1 MGFRSV
7 IWSDFGADFSSLSAI
22 IIIVVASVRLSP
34 STWSLGGFER
44 TLGVLLGATYKWVPL
59 GRGPPALLSL
69 HDGWLLFGGKACCMH
84 MYRKLNF

>member
-7 IWSDFGADFSSLSAI
+7 IGSDFGADFSFLSVI
-22 IIIVVASVRLSP
+22 IVIVVASVRPSL
-34 STWSLGGFER
+34 STWSLGGSER
-44 TLGVLLGATYKWVPL
+44 TLGVLSGATYKWVLL

-84 MYRKLNF
+84 MYGKLNF